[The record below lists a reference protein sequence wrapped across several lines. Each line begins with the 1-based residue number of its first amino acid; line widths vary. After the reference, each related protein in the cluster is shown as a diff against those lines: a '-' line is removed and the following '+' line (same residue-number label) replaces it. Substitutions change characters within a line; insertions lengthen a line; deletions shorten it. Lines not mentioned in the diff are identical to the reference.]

1 MVFRHKFNKTTNL
14 CYNRFMN
21 DQVTPS
27 ETTEI
32 LRQAERALVAEGDFV
47 ELGCYKGTTSV
58 LLGQLLQRHESTVEN
73 SAFACG
79 KPVEKSHENVE
90 NLCKTPLNPVENF
103 QSQLSNPSQ
112 ISAQSKAHP
121 QSKVQLQPQQ
131 SPNLQNS
138 SHSQSSIRRLWI
150 YDSFAGLPEKTRED
164 SSGAGANFQPGELL
178 VTKREVIDKLRKSGL
193 KNVIVKK
200 AWFDQ
205 LQDTDLPSKIAF
217 AFCDGDLYASIK
229 TSLRL
234 VLPRL
239 SPQGIIIVHDYNNPE
254 LPGSARAVD
263 EFLRAHPDF
272 QLRVVHTLAI
282 LTR

>member
-1 MVFRHKFNKTTNL
+1 
-14 CYNRFMN
+14 MN

-27 ETTEI
+27 ETAEI
-32 LRQAERALVAEGDFV
+32 LRQAERALVAAGDFV

-58 LLGQLLQRHESTVEN
+58 LLAQLLQQHTPVEN
-73 SAFACG
+73 SHATCG
-79 KPVEKSHENVE
+79 KPVEKLCKTSTNPVD
-90 NLCKTPLNPVENF
+90 NLCKTHLEPVENYQFQTSTQPQVKSQTQF
-103 QSQLSNPSQ
+103 QS
-112 ISAQSKAHP
+112 KP
-121 QSKVQLQPQQ
+121 Q
-131 SPNLQNS
+131 NH
-138 SHSQSSIRRLWI
+138 SHSQSQQFQPQSQAIATPRHLWI

-164 SSGAGANFQPGELL
+164 SSGAGANFRSGELL
-178 VTKREVIDKLRKSGL
+178 VTKREVIDKLRKHGL

-205 LQDTDLPSKIAF
+205 LQDADLPDQVAF
-217 AFCDGDLYASIK
+217 AFCDGDLYASIR

-263 EFLRAHPDF
+263 EFLAAHPDF
-272 QLRVVHTLAI
+272 HLRVVHTLAI

>member
-1 MVFRHKFNKTTNL
+1 
-14 CYNRFMN
+14 MN

-27 ETTEI
+27 ETAEI
-32 LRQAERALVAEGDFV
+32 LRQAERALAAAGDFV
-47 ELGCYKGTTSV
+47 ELGCYKGTTSI
-58 LLGQLLQRHESTVEN
+58 LLGQLLQQHEPPVEN
-73 SAFACG
+73 SPTTCG
-79 KPVEKSHENVE
+79 KLVEKPHKAVE
-90 NLCKTPLNPVENF
+90 NLCKTYLNPVEKSQAHPLPQTQPLSQTQPKTTV
-103 QSQLSNPSQ
+103 QSQSQ
-112 ISAQSKAHP
+112 VLTVAAPRH
-121 QSKVQLQPQQ
+121 
-131 SPNLQNS
+131 
-138 SHSQSSIRRLWI
+138 LWI

-164 SSGAGANFQPGELL
+164 ASGAGANFQPGELL
-178 VTKREVIDKLRKSGL
+178 VTKREVINKLRKSGL

-205 LQDTDLPSKIAF
+205 LQDTDLPSQIAF

-229 TSLRL
+229 TSLHL
-234 VLPRL
+234 VFPRL

-272 QLRVVHTLAI
+272 HLRVIHTLAI